1 MAQKGK
7 RKVNPPHGLHKS
19 TTAQQSSSSSEPKG
33 INPADRV
40 REYNNEPFKV
50 SNGKNFCDG
59 CCKELK
65 LKSTIITNHIHSK
78 TMRKGKKKLQEKAT
92 QEADIAETL
101 SKHNLEK
108 YLRGET
114 LPTGN

>member
-1 MAQKGK
+1 
-7 RKVNPPHGLHKS
+7 
-19 TTAQQSSSSSEPKG
+19 
-33 INPADRV
+33 
-40 REYNNEPFKV
+40 
-50 SNGKNFCDG
+50 
-59 CCKELK
+59 
-65 LKSTIITNHIHSK
+65 
-78 TMRKGKKKLQEKAT
+78 MRKGKKKLQEKAT